1 MRALAVT
8 LAAAL
13 LLTGAVA
20 CSPGHGGLKVGLAY
34 AVGGPG
40 DHGFNDLALAGLNRS
55 EHDLH
60 AVTTVKAL
68 TAGAHESE
76 DDQYKRLALL
86 CQAGYDPVIA
96 VGFTYA
102 GADPADGPL
111 ARAAKLCPD
120 TRFAIVDDD
129 SVHQPNVADLVFAD
143 QQGAYLMGV
152 VAATKTATGT
162 VGLLA
167 ACRAPVIT
175 PFVAGYTAGA
185 RAVNPDVTVDVAYA
199 SNDPA
204 HCDFTDP
211 DPARAAATGLYQG
224 GADIVFQVAG
234 GAGIGV
240 FEAADALG
248 KLAIGVDSDQYLSV
262 APPLRHVIVTSM
274 VKRVDQAV
282 YDFIRSVSTGT
293 FTAGTHTYDLADG
306 GITYATS
313 GGQIDGMI
321 PTLDDYR
328 QEIVTGRI
336 VVPSGN

>member
-8 LAAAL
+8 LATAL
-13 LLTGAVA
+13 LLTGTVA

-34 AVGGPG
+34 SAGGPG
-40 DHGFNDLALAGLNRS
+40 DHGFNDLALAGLNRA
-55 EHDLH
+55 EDDLH
-60 AVTTVKAL
+60 AVGSVKAL
-68 TAGAHESE
+68 TAGANESA

-102 GADPADGPL
+102 GSDPNDGPL
-111 ARAAKLCPD
+111 ARAARLCPD

-129 SVHQPNVADLVFAD
+129 RVRLPNVADLVFAD

-152 VAATKTATGT
+152 VAATKTGTGT
-162 VGLLA
+162 VGLLG
-167 ACRAPVIT
+167 ACPAPVIT

-185 RAVNPDVTVDVAYA
+185 RAVNPNVSVDVAYV

-204 HCDFTDP
+204 RCDFTDP
-211 DPARAAATGLYQG
+211 APARAAATSLYG
-224 GADIVFQVAG
+224 SGADIVFQVAG

-248 KLAIGVDSDQYLSV
+248 RLAIGVDSDQYLSV

-293 FTAGTHTYDLADG
+293 FTPGVRTYDLADG

-328 QEIVTGRI
+328 REIVAGRI
-336 VVPSGN
+336 VVPTSP